1 MGNFI
6 CYRQMNEIDAE
17 VLCSS
22 LERGDDA
29 SSQNSQKN
37 GILEESQGSWDLL
50 VILSY
55 VVMPFVG
62 LILVPIS
69 SPEAGE

>member
-1 MGNFI
+1 MHLPKI
-6 CYRQMNEIDAE
+6 RK
-17 VLCSS
+17 
-22 LERGDDA
+22 
-29 SSQNSQKN
+29 KN